1 LKLIILLFTQEC
13 QRQLVEYVSSNKSQV
28 DESYSVRIMILNL
41 LNIQFKFIFVYKEIN
56 ELKKINEVL
65 QKDLTELKKENKRR
79 KKMIEIQQ
87 NMINSNSANYHRV
100 SQL

>member
-1 LKLIILLFTQEC
+1 
-13 QRQLVEYVSSNKSQV
+13 
-28 DESYSVRIMILNL
+28 MILNL

>member
-1 LKLIILLFTQEC
+1 MKK
-13 QRQLVEYVSSNKSQV
+13 Y
-28 DESYSVRIMILNL
+28 NL
-41 LNIQFKFIFVYKEIN
+41 KEIS

-79 KKMIEIQQ
+79 KKMIEVQQ

-100 SQL
+100 SNS

>member
-1 LKLIILLFTQEC
+1 
-13 QRQLVEYVSSNKSQV
+13 
-28 DESYSVRIMILNL
+28 
-41 LNIQFKFIFVYKEIN
+41 
-56 ELKKINEVL
+56 LKKINEVL

-100 SQL
+100 KYLQFF